1 MKYEICNYFY
11 TLGSVKYK
19 NCCEYV
25 SKKSLQYVLVQLVR
39 KLLEEKQLIKF
50 VHRKK
55 NNIRRDFWCL
65 NKRFS

>member
-11 TLGSVKYK
+11 TLGSVKYE
-19 NCCEYV
+19 NCC
-25 SKKSLQYVLVQLVR
+25 KKSLKYVLVQLVR

-55 NNIRRDFWCL
+55 TILEEIFDV
-65 NKRFS
+65 

>member
-11 TLGSVKYK
+11 TLGSVKYE
-19 NCCEYV
+19 NCC
-25 SKKSLQYVLVQLVR
+25 KKSLKYVLVQLVR

>member
-55 NNIRRDFWCL
+55 TILEEIFDV
-65 NKRFS
+65 